1 MQILFLLFFS
11 VSVKQIR
18 LTVQTQQFTHKE
30 RFVFPIDIAEICPF
44 FAISPTYP
52 PLPTPTHLYMQAVSI
67 GRVVVQMLPAFSPF
81 HIPWALAHQFSMKTE
96 RTHVEL
102 GGGETDQVISGNLVL
117 LCWAIIPLSYLLM
130 VGICISFLLL
140 PL

>member
-1 MQILFLLFFS
+1 MLKFALFFS
-11 VSVKQIR
+11 
-18 LTVQTQQFTHKE
+18 LTH
-30 RFVFPIDIAEICPF
+30 
-44 FAISPTYP
+44 
-52 PLPTPTHLYMQAVSI
+52 LPTTPYPTHLYMQAVSI
-67 GRVVVQMLPAFSPF
+67 GRVVVQMLPTFSPS

-96 RTHVEL
+96 RTHVKL
-102 GGGETDQVISGNLVL
+102 GGGETDQVINGSLAL